1 MNRHGRAFWRWLALG
16 TMAAVSLATAAD
28 WPQFRGPS
36 ASGVGSGTKPPIRW
50 DATKGIN
57 LVWKAD
63 IPGLSISSPIVWGDR
78 VYVTTAISSDTAQKL
93 RTGLYGDT
101 DSVDDRS
108 PHQWK
113 VMALDKLT
121 GKLLWQQIA
130 HAGVPKTKRHP
141 KSSQASPSPATNGSV
156 VIAYFGSEGLYA
168 YSPDG
173 KLLWQKDLGIQNAG
187 WFFDPDSEWGAAS
200 SPVIYKNSVIV
211 LCDRQKDS
219 FIAAFDLKDGKELWR
234 TARAE
239 VSTWGTPTVVE
250 GKDRTEVVT
259 NGSKAIRGYDADTGK
274 ELWTLGPNSEIACT
288 TPVAGQSLIF
298 VTAGYPPVQPI
309 YAIRIGSTG
318 NLTLQAGKESSDA
331 IAWSKPRGGVY
342 LPSPIVYGDQLYTLG
357 NNGILT
363 AYDAKTGN
371 RLYQQRIEGD
381 SFVASPVAAGG
392 NLYLASEDG
401 DVFVV
406 KAGPQY
412 ELVAKNPVG
421 EPVLA
426 TPAWADDLLIVR
438 GAKHL
443 FAIAERGGSK

>member
-1 MNRHGRAFWRWLALG
+1 MNRHGRASWRSIALG
-16 TMAAVSLATAAD
+16 AVAVASLATAAD

-36 ASGVGSGTKPPIRW
+36 ASGVGSGAKPPIRW
-50 DATKGIN
+50 DAPKGTN
-57 LVWKAD
+57 LVWKAE
-63 IPGLSISSPIVWGDR
+63 IPGLSDSSPIVWGDR
-78 VYVTTAISSDTAQKL
+78 VYVTTAISSDPTQKF

-101 DSVDDRS
+101 DSVNDLS
-108 PHQWK
+108 SHQWK

-121 GKLLWQQIA
+121 GKLLWQQTA
-130 HAGVPKTKRHP
+130 HEGVPKTKRHP

-156 VIAYFGSEGLYA
+156 VVAYFGSEGLYA
-168 YSPDG
+168 YSTDG

-200 SPVIYKNSVIV
+200 SPVLYKNSVIV

-239 VSTWGTPTVVE
+239 VSTWGTPTVVA
-250 GKDRTEVVT
+250 GKDRSEVVT

-288 TPVAGQSLIF
+288 TPVAGQGLIF

-318 NLTLQAGKESSDA
+318 NLTLAPGKDSSDA

-371 RLYQQRIEGD
+371 RVYQQRIEGD
-381 SFVASPVAAGG
+381 SFVASPVAAAG

-406 KAGPQY
+406 KAGPQF
-412 ELVAKNPVG
+412 ELVAKNPIG
-421 EPVLA
+421 EPILA

-438 GAKHL
+438 GARHL
-443 FAIAERGGSK
+443 FAIRNKEGSQ